1 MLSGISDRHNEFKR
15 DKMIF
20 PNLSV
25 MYGERVC
32 TVRYEM
38 DCWPICTTPRAS
50 GPNIRCWRGTVK
62 LQTENERDKRETID
76 MAHRLGPEV

>member
-1 MLSGISDRHNEFKR
+1 MLSGISDRHNEFKG

-32 TVRYEM
+32 TVRYEIV
-38 DCWPICTTPRAS
+38 DPF
-50 GPNIRCWRGTVK
+50 V
-62 LQTENERDKRETID
+62 L
-76 MAHRLGPEV
+76 RLRPQGQISDVGVAR